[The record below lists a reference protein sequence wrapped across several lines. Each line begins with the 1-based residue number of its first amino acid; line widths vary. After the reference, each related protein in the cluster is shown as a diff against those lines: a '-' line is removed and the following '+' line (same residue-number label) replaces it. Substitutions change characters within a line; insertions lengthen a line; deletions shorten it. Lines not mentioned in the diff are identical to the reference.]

1 MKLLNTLL
9 SSKAGVAAL
18 ILRVPVGLILAA
30 HGAQKLFAWFG
41 GYGLEGTGQWMASI
55 GLEPGYWLAMM
66 AGSAEFFGG
75 IALAIGLLTRPAA
88 VVAGF
93 TMLIAIFSVH
103 ISNGLFMAN
112 NGYEYAL
119 TLLVVTVV
127 LAIQGAGSFSLDNVL
142 VKKLA
147 KKIEFLN

>member
-1 MKLLNTLL
+1 M
-9 SSKAGVAAL
+9 
-18 ILRVPVGLILAA
+18 
-30 HGAQKLFAWFG
+30 
-41 GYGLEGTGQWMASI
+41 
-55 GLEPGYWLAMM
+55 
-66 AGSAEFFGG
+66 
-75 IALAIGLLTRPAA
+75 LTRPAA

-142 VKKLA
+142 AKKLA
-147 KKIEFLN
+147 NK